1 MIEQGYTRYYF
12 DQKLYF
18 NRLDNRSY
26 IILLFYLDGILVV
39 GTNM

>member
-12 DQKLYF
+12 DQNLYF

-26 IILLFYLDGILVV
+26 IILLFYLDGIIVA
-39 GTNM
+39 GTNT